1 MAGFR
6 REIGTNVEV
15 PTFNVPQSTGDDV
28 SDALNIA
35 SFGLNV
41 FSQIKEREAESA
53 RLERQKELV
62 GVSENIIKDIAY
74 TKSQKRIN
82 AFQEQKMIEDQINQI
97 SNPMERA
104 FVRENVVKS
113 LTTGI
118 YGEARKNEQAEEDA
132 LDADLRRIDKEYP
145 QLSPSL
151 FRGRNIAS
159 MSMDEKFEIMTEFRH
174 LAKLDAEKQ
183 AAGDDFLA
191 NPSVRSLNAV
201 LSAEFQSGFGKLQ
214 ADLANFMTMVDKA
227 GGSPERKEIL
237 SRGKAN
243 LVTALNTMQNLVDS
257 TYTSGRKLVQDK
269 EQLKYM
275 DDSYKSYVDQLK
287 NYRDQ
292 LDKMDTEQFDRIAR
306 LSKVLKDNNNI
317 NLQNSFPKFM
327 QLREVMG
334 SGFNSLV
341 DALIVSNVGNIQN
354 VTSDVIGDTIR
365 DVLGSPAGA
374 AVAADTLD
382 LESFNKVVTDGSLM
396 QYAEKDRDTAA
407 GLHWNAVSKYVTSP
421 NLIDE
426 IPQDAVNNLGISMIS
441 VLERADELSDSDS
454 LANASNLLAS
464 PAMRK
469 MIDRLPEDQQN
480 IVSSY
485 VARSASEFMRRG
497 LSDIEGATYD
507 PVAGKLNVQEE
518 QDRTAPARARF
529 RAGQLNRVRRTKAEQ
544 INQKLENAATILVQ
558 YNPNVDN
565 IKQAKEYIVRQTRP
579 DLAPAPKEDDNLRA
593 QAIKQNT
600 TVEAIRE
607 RAELDARLR
616 DFERRTEL
624 IANPNLA
631 AVEQSTPEVELDPEM
646 ELNLKVEAFKRK
658 NPEDAKEFTDEELR
672 ELLRGK

>member
-341 DALIVSNVGNIQN
+341 DALIISNVGNIQN